1 MHSLE
6 GNTAIYKR
14 LAKRLEAGLINGDP
28 AEGNA
33 MPTVRELATLHVVHP
48 LHVEKALGQLQN
60 AGLLVRHEGSDVLYV
75 RKGARATHEVAARER
90 FLLEE
95 WPALQARLKSL
106 GITPTELPW
115 GD

>member
-6 GNTAIYKR
+6 GNTPMYRR
-14 LAKRLEAGLINGDP
+14 LAKRLEAELMNGDP
-28 AEGNA
+28 AEGSA

-48 LHVEKALGQLQN
+48 LHVEKALGHLQN

-75 RKGARATHEVAARER
+75 REGAKAAHGVAARER

-95 WPALQARLKSL
+95 WPALQARLTSL